1 MEYVLIATVL
11 AIKAK
16 PDEYAPEIQQWAHR
30 ELKEMPM
37 IIDVAI
43 QSEKVLEFLV
53 KAGFNHDK
61 LLDFKPTKE
70 DQQEV
75 TRRARMQLVI
85 RNFLQRALKG
95 AFPEKGILLIL
106 QGR

>member
-1 MEYVLIATVL
+1 MEYVLIAPVL

-43 QSEKVLEFLV
+43 QLEKVLEFLV

-70 DQQEV
+70 PAGSNTSRKNADGHQKFSAEGV
-75 TRRARMQLVI
+75 ERSI
-85 RNFLQRALKG
+85 SRNPKICQD
-95 AFPEKGILLIL
+95 
-106 QGR
+106 